1 MSVRGMIELDKNS
14 SAELSPQGLTGQTL
28 DQWTWILRA
37 RAAARRATE
46 PSSPQPEL
54 PDEGADGLPDAGS
67 D

>member
-1 MSVRGMIELDKNS
+1 MSVRGRIELDKKS
-14 SAELSPQGLTGQTL
+14 LAELSPQGLTGQTL

-46 PSSPQPEL
+46 PSSPPPEL
-54 PDEGADGLPDAGS
+54 PHEGAGDMPDAGS